1 MPSRL
6 RVALAICLVASCG
19 GAATDPSQPS
29 TTSAAATSVKVEDSI
44 TPETTKAL
52 AVTGTTEAPD
62 AVVETTQAPT
72 APDAVVETTQAS
84 TVAEST
90 TMQPESG
97 DKEVIEE
104 VPAFDIHA
112 PFACIRAVLGEQTA
126 FELNGR
132 APTSVESALIQDC
145 PEPTHNVSCVHGALG
160 VKPTDDLLAGRRSPS
175 PEEAE
180 LTVHCR
186 LGFESQTGGP
196 EGPGTVVQSAST
208 TSNAPGT
215 FDLQSAF
222 ECVMGTLGPD
232 MAWGLGSRLLSAQML
247 VEVGDCPMPTHD
259 QRCIFEFVGRPML
272 DNLVTG
278 RYQPSDRDLGN
289 VVHCEIAG
297 GTTWSS
303 WLGQPESDDVTG
315 VGRGDMTSQ
324 PVGGDYD
331 YGSTS
336 PDVDDAQ
343 TSTTSMDIS
352 SSFMCVSRALGE
364 ETAFELWHRPPTA
377 QEADSI
383 TPCPPTTH
391 EYSCV
396 EDVLGMDRN
405 DSFVHGRST
414 PTQAEI
420 DQVEHCRL
428 GNYFGS
434 DNESEGFGTSDP
446 PNGDGQGDGLPSMDF
461 GEVAPVSPLTL
472 IVGSLQS
479 VRSPEPAYVVSDS
492 KDCSIFEN
500 DECAE
505 LRWERVTGLRTGAV
519 SAMAIS
525 PSNPDV
531 VYAGFDSND
540 MSIWRSDDAG
550 GSWVHVAQSAHVS
563 GIAVK
568 PNDSNIVIHSVIEGD
583 LLYSSEAGVRHDVA
597 LSKRGTDNQRFSAV
611 AYAPGNPDIA
621 YTSAAGQRGDEDS
634 GRQVSAE
641 FFVSSDAGRNW
652 SLVSI
657 CDGCG
662 AFHSIVVDPDD
673 ERKLWVAGT
682 TGVRISDDGGETW
695 TANLLAGVPGSFG
708 LGELDALSLVLAPGT
723 SDRLLVATSGAGVYR
738 SDDGGQSWAQST
750 DGLGTN
756 ETHWVTYAPSDASV
770 AYVTTHNG
778 VYRSGNGGLTWE
790 RRSGG
795 LEYEFVKAI
804 AIDPRNADVAYVG
817 TASELNTLHSRHMQ
831 EGLHQGEGL
840 YKTVDGGRNW
850 YLSDTDIEESALI
863 VMSPHPK
870 LPFEL
875 WVGASAGRG
884 GFVTTDAGESWLFS
898 ATTASHYSMVFAYS
912 HSFPTVQYLSSL
924 MGGVEL
930 IRSTDNGMNWS
941 SLSSALEQGVSQR
954 SRESGL
960 LDTSMEWHV
969 HTHGV
974 AVAPSD
980 PNVVYAGTISH
991 SESREALNFFGAHIF
1006 RSTDGGDTFQEVD
1019 NGFPTDTHTSINA
1032 IIIHPTDPNTV
1043 YVMTSSHES
1052 DKGIG
1057 VYKTTDGGDSWF
1069 AVNRGLDLETN
1080 DLQIDPINPEILYAA
1095 TATGVYKTTDGGDS
1109 WTAKSDGLLDGVVGF
1124 PRREQREVFD
1134 LAIDPV
1140 NPLVL
1145 YAAGYLGVY
1154 RTTNGGDDWYL
1165 VNLDLPVMQQGEN
1178 GAFDHDRILEI
1189 DSTGRVV
1196 YAIVDVVVDDG
1207 IAGRPL
1213 YQAVLGPLR
1222 SMGYTYQV
1230 FSEVVEIESTS
1241 NISGLVLDTIDDEL
1255 RFVAAG
1261 PRGTVGTTSL
1271 NVPSSLL
1278 EGPFSLLVDGQ
1289 NTEGSSVGQTVA
1301 FTHDHQGQS
1310 QIIIRALPV
1319 G

>member
-1 MPSRL
+1 M
-6 RVALAICLVASCG
+6 V
-19 GAATDPSQPS
+19 
-29 TTSAAATSVKVEDSI
+29 
-44 TPETTKAL
+44 ETTQVPTA
-52 AVTGTTEAPD
+52 AD

-72 APDAVVETTQAS
+72 VV
-84 TVAEST
+84 EST
-90 TMQPESG
+90 TTQPESG
-97 DKEVIEE
+97 DKEVIED

-112 PFACIRAVLGEQTA
+112 PFACIRAVLGEQAA
-126 FELNGR
+126 FELNVR

-145 PEPTHNVSCVHGALG
+145 PESTHDVSCVNGVLG
-160 VKPTDDLLAGRRSPS
+160 TKPTDELLAGRRSPT

-180 LTVHCR
+180 LTAHCR
-186 LGFESQTGGP
+186 LGSESQAGGL
-196 EGPGTVVQSAST
+196 EGDGTVVQSTST
-208 TSNAPGT
+208 TSGAPGA

-232 MAWGLGSRLLSAQML
+232 VAWGLGSRYLSAQML

-259 QRCIFEFVGRPML
+259 QRCIFEFAGGPML

-278 RYQPSDRDLGN
+278 RYQPSARDVGN

-303 WLGQPESDDVTG
+303 WLGQPESDDGTG
-315 VGRGDMTSQ
+315 VGPGDMTSQ

-331 YGSTS
+331 YGSAS
-336 PDVDDAQ
+336 SDVDGAQ
-343 TSTTSMDIS
+343 TSTTGMDTN
-352 SSFMCVSRALGE
+352 SSFGCESLALSE
-364 ETAFELWHRPPTA
+364 ETAFELWGRAPTSDEMALIAQCPPPTH
-377 QEADSI
+377 D
-383 TPCPPTTH
+383 
-391 EYSCV
+391 YSCV
-396 EDVLGMDRN
+396 EEVLGMDRN
-405 DSFVHGRST
+405 DSFIHGRSS
-414 PTQAEI
+414 PTVEELSL
-420 DQVEHCRL
+420 VEHCR
-428 GNYFGS
+428 FG
-434 DNESEGFGTSDP
+434 GHFGQAAD
-446 PNGDGQGDGLPSMDF
+446 DDDEQVF
-461 GEVAPVSPLTL
+461 AEVGEVVPVSPPTL

-479 VRSPEPAYVVSDS
+479 VRSPEPAYVAAPSQG
-492 KDCSIFEN
+492 CSTFEGG
-500 DECAE
+500 ECAE
-505 LRWERVTGLRTGAV
+505 LRWERVTGLRTGEVNAL
-519 SAMAIS
+519 AIS
-525 PSNPDV
+525 PSHPDV

-550 GSWVHVAQSAHVS
+550 ETWIHVGQSAHVS
-563 GIAVK
+563 GIAIK
-568 PNDSNIVIHSVIEGD
+568 PTDPNIVLHSVTEGD
-583 LLYSSEAGVRHDVA
+583 LLYSSEAGVRHDVV
-597 LSKRGTDNQRFSAV
+597 LNKREDENRRLTTV
-611 AYAPGNPDIA
+611 AFAPGDPNIA
-621 YTSAAGQRGDEDS
+621 YTSASGNRGDEEK
-634 GRQVSAE
+634 GKQVAAE
-641 FFVSSDAGRNW
+641 FFTSTDAGRNW
-652 SLVSI
+652 SLVGT
-657 CDGCG
+657 CDACG
-662 AFHSIVVDPDD
+662 MFHSIIVDPDD
-673 ERKLWVAGT
+673 VQKVWAGGVH
-682 TGVRISDDGGETW
+682 GVRISYDGGATW
-695 TANLLAGVPGSFG
+695 TANLLTGAPGSSEG
-708 LGELDALSLVLAPGT
+708 GRVDVLNLSLAPGT
-723 SDRLLVATSGAGVYR
+723 ASRLLAATSEAGVYR
-738 SDDGGQSWAQST
+738 SDDGGQSWTRSS
-750 DGLGTN
+750 DGLDTN
-756 ETHWVTYAPSDASV
+756 ETHWVTFAPNDPSV
-770 AYVTTHNG
+770 AYVTTHQG
-778 VYRSGNGGLTWE
+778 VYRSADAGRTWE
-790 RRSGG
+790 KRSGG
-795 LEYEFVKAI
+795 LDYEYVKAI
-804 AIDPRNADVAYVG
+804 AVDPRNADVAYVG
-817 TASELNTLHSRHMQ
+817 TSSELNTLHAEHQQ
-831 EGLHQGEGL
+831 EGLHRGEGL

-850 YLSDTDIEESALI
+850 YLSDADIEESALV

-960 LDTSMEWHV
+960 LDTSMEWHA

-980 PNVVYAGTISH
+980 PNVVYAGTISEP
-991 SESREALNFFGAHIF
+991 ESWEALSLSGAHVF
-1006 RSTDGGDTFQEVD
+1006 KSTDGGDTFQEVD
-1019 NGFPTDTHTSINA
+1019 NGFPTETHTSINA
-1032 IIIHPTDPNTV
+1032 IIIHPIDPNTV
-1043 YVMTSSHES
+1043 YVMTSSYES

-1057 VYKTTDGGDSWF
+1057 VYKTTNGAESWF
-1069 AVNRGLDLETN
+1069 AVNHGLDLETN
-1080 DLQIDPINPEILYAA
+1080 DLQMDPINPEILYAA
-1095 TATGVYKTTDGGDS
+1095 TATGVYKTTDGGNS
-1109 WTAKSDGLLDGVVGF
+1109 WTAKSDGLLDGIAGF
-1124 PRREQREVFD
+1124 PRRAQREVFD

-1271 NVPSSLL
+1271 GVPSSLL
-1278 EGPFSLLVDGQ
+1278 EGPFSLLIDGQ
-1289 NTEGSSVGQTVA
+1289 NAEANSVGQTIS
-1301 FTHDHQGQS
+1301 FTYDHQGQS
-1310 QIIIRALPV
+1310 DVVIHTSSV